1 MPKPQERVIAS
12 FKEYVEII
20 EQRQS
25 KAKNSLWYRGC
36 GKSTH
41 ALVPTLFRHKTAK
54 TKEALE
60 QLERQLM
67 VRFRQRSIPL
77 HNRSLADEWDTLFFM
92 QHYGVPTRLLDWTEN
107 PFIGFYF
114 AVTSGPF
121 SVSKG
126 TRNKP
131 PKISFSSDAAIWIFN
146 PVEWNN
152 HATSQQGKGLGILT
166 PGDDALLR
174 YKPVRRFDEI
184 PVHPVA
190 LYGAHNSPR
199 IVAQRGVFTM
209 YGNDT
214 SPMEDAYEKFHFP
227 AECLIK
233 VILKREKLPNLRT
246 AILQHGITESVVF
259 PDLEGLAREMKRE
272 FQFEF

>member
-1 MPKPQERVIAS
+1 MGHAFLHAALWRPHEAARLDREPLYRILLRGDVGA
-12 FKEYVEII
+12 VLR
-20 EQRQS
+20 EQ
-25 KAKNSLWYRGC
+25 
-36 GKSTH
+36 
-41 ALVPTLFRHKTAK
+41 
-54 TKEALE
+54 
-60 QLERQLM
+60 
-67 VRFRQRSIPL
+67 
-77 HNRSLADEWDTLFFM
+77 
-92 QHYGVPTRLLDWTEN
+92 
-107 PFIGFYF
+107 
-114 AVTSGPF
+114 
-121 SVSKG
+121 G

-131 PKISFSSDAAIWIFN
+131 PAISFSSDAAIWIFN

-152 HATSQQGKGLGILT
+152 HATSQQGNGLGVLT

-174 YKPVRRFDEI
+174 YKPSRRFDEI

-199 IVAQRGVFTM
+199 IVAQRGVFTI

-214 SPMEDAYEKFHFP
+214 IPMEDAFETFQFP

-233 VILKREKLPNLRT
+233 VILKRDKLPNLRT